1 MGTVVL
7 PARDF
12 LAHNQ
17 NNPNVRL
24 MGLIY
29 TKKSHQHPQSKRK
42 SGHGQGSSPQKT
54 KVKGENPE
62 KKRPLKPKPQ
72 EESFP
77 EVGKKVV
84 YRIHKGSDRRSG
96 HVDDQPLKKEPA
108 KDLLLMGQVTIL
120 KRGQTLKPDNNLSSQ
135 RETANKTTDT
145 LFVSRTEFLR
155 PDPTILPKDRILKSR
170 SVSSKEIEAATPAGF
185 EIQTSEGG
193 NDTKTPNFP
202 LSNSE
207 KWAGPA
213 YVNSPS
219 PSSLPLPSF
228 SIKKSGEES
237 AEIDRFATRDLRRL
251 LGLDSADCLY
261 SSL

>member
-12 LAHNQ
+12 LAHNE
-17 NNPNVRL
+17 NNPNLHL

-42 SGHGQGSSPQKT
+42 SGHGHGSSTQKT

-62 KKRPLKPKPQ
+62 KKRPLKTKSQ
-72 EESFP
+72 EDSFP
-77 EVGKKVV
+77 EVGKQAV
-84 YRIHKGSDRRSG
+84 YRIHKGGDRKSG

-120 KRGQTLKPDNNLSSQ
+120 KRGQTLKPDKNISCQ
-135 RETANKTTDT
+135 RQTVNKTTDR
-145 LFVSRTEFLR
+145 LIVSPLEFLR
-155 PDPTILPKDRILKSR
+155 PDPPLLPKDRILKSR
-170 SVSSKEIEAATPAGF
+170 SVSRESEAATPSGF
-185 EIQTSEGG
+185 ETQTSDRG
-193 NDTKTPNFP
+193 NNTKTPNFP
-202 LSNSE
+202 SLISE

-213 YVNSPS
+213 FVNSPS

-228 SIKKSGEES
+228 SIKKSGEAS

-251 LGLDSADCLY
+251 LGLDSAEALY